1 VQQALDCPLW
11 AAENGGSA
19 CVQHNIRAIAIAP
32 YFGYYLGLPENLT
45 SVDTWA
51 SQSDGG
57 LTSLFGELLQGGG
70 LSTSPVGGALE
81 DAHQQMLQYKAT
93 ASLYGTQLVAYEGG
107 QHVAG
112 VGSVVDNDAATNL
125 FMTAN
130 RDSRMG
136 ETYRQYLDDWCNT
149 TGELINL
156 WTCVGDYSKWG
167 SWGLLEYRDQGSSPK
182 FDAVKGFISQ

>member
-32 YFGYYLGLPENLT
+32 YFGYYLGLPENEL
-45 SVDTWA
+45 SVDAWA

-81 DAHQQMLQYKAT
+81 DARQQMLQNKAV
-93 ASLYGTQLVAYEGG
+93 ASQYGVQLVAYEGG
-107 QHVAG
+107 QHLVG
-112 VGSVVDNDAATNL
+112 VGAVTNNDAVSNL
-125 FMTAN
+125 FQAAN

-136 ETYRQYLDDWCNT
+136 ATYQQHLQEWIDAGGGLY
-149 TGELINL
+149 NL
-156 WTCVGDYSKWG
+156 WNSVGGYSKWG

-182 FDAVKGFISQ
+182 FDAVKNFLTL